1 MNKNL
6 FHFPK
11 TKIFN
16 IIQMRIFLKITQN
29 CNKLKNNITNTMTK
43 DYVDSG
49 ILTNDKFN
57 LEVNSWINSIE

>member
-1 MNKNL
+1 MSKNL

-29 CNKLKNNITNTMTK
+29 CNKIKNNITNKKMITP
-43 DYVDSG
+43 
-49 ILTNDKFN
+49 
-57 LEVNSWINSIE
+57 INKIKKEIFIQKKKN